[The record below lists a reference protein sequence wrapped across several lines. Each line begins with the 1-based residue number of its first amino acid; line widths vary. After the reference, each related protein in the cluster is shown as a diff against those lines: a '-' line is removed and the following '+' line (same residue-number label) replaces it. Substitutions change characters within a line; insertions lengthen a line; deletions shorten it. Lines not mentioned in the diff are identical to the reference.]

1 MSSFSSTSWRQR
13 YNVLLSAGSGE
24 RNENAHIPARSGH
37 EGAVQQQQ
45 LSPMRSAPVQ
55 QSASSAPAR
64 WRDSS
69 DQMMTHAELQI
80 MTRQTRQETQKA
92 DGQMPRSRWE
102 LPGNVSNSWRDGNLG
117 SVELGAAT
125 GQDEVG
131 PGKAAVNAGRKEASS
146 DMTGRKDKLQATS
159 APMMAKDDLVH
170 RRRAIEAE
178 DDGAEDVTET
188 RLRQEIRDIEHET
201 DRVKLEISRSQQ
213 AALTAQSKLSILYGK
228 HSDLGER
235 QARLAPA
242 LQTRREI
249 MMMNEQLDHAE
260 ERERRSL
267 ERLRQADT
275 TIRHLKKQVTRCV
288 SDCLFTLALLMHAR
302 KRLF

>member
-1 MSSFSSTSWRQR
+1 M
-13 YNVLLSAGSGE
+13 
-24 RNENAHIPARSGH
+24 
-37 EGAVQQQQ
+37 QQQQ
-45 LSPMRSAPVQ
+45 RFPDSVRSVPVQ

-69 DQMMTHAELQI
+69 DKTRTMTHAESQI
-80 MTRQTRQETQKA
+80 MTRLIRQETQKA
-92 DGQMPRSRWE
+92 DSQMPRSRWE

-117 SVELGAAT
+117 PVELGAAT

-131 PGKAAVNAGRKEASS
+131 PGKAAVDASQKEASS
-146 DMTGRKDKLQATS
+146 DETGRNDKSQAIS
-159 APMMAKDDLVH
+159 APMMAKDVLVH
-170 RRRAIEAE
+170 RSRAIEVE

-188 RLRQEIRDIEHET
+188 RLRQEIKDIEHET

-213 AALTAQSKLSILYGK
+213 AALTAQSKLSILHGK

-249 MMMNEQLDHAE
+249 MMINEQLDHAE
-260 ERERRSL
+260 KRERRSL
-267 ERLRQADT
+267 VRLRQADEK
-275 TIRHLKKQVTRCV
+275 ISHLKKQVTR
-288 SDCLFTLALLMHAR
+288 
-302 KRLF
+302 